1 MVDVAELRR
10 LRRLRV
16 AEPEAIAAAASAR
29 RRRPR
34 PLMAG
39 GGRLMLIAADHPAR
53 GALGVRDDPLAMGD
67 RRELLERLVVALA
80 RPGVDGVLATPDVVE
95 DLLLLGA
102 LDDRV
107 VVGSMN
113 RGGLAGSVSELDDRF
128 TAYDAAAIAAAG
140 LDGGKML
147 LRIDLGDP
155 DTVATLEAC
164 GRAVSE
170 LASRRLVAM
179 IEPFMAGRA
188 ADGRLRNDLSAA
200 AVVRAC
206 AIAGGLG
213 STSAYTWL
221 KLPVVEDMERV
232 LAATTLPV
240 LLLGGDP
247 EVAPQ
252 ETYAAWEKALALEG
266 VHGLV
271 VGRALLYPPDGDVA
285 AAVDTATA
293 LVKPGV
299 RE

>member
-1 MVDVAELRR
+1 MLDVGELRR
-10 LRRLRV
+10 LRRVRI
-16 AEPEAIAAAASAR
+16 AEPEAIAMAALAR
-29 RRRPR
+29 RRRP
-34 PLMAG
+34 LLG

-53 GALGVRDDPLAMGD
+53 GALGVREDPLAMGD
-67 RRELLERLVVALA
+67 RRELLDRLVVALG
-80 RPGVDGVLATPDVVE
+80 RPGVDGVLATPDIVE

-102 LDDRV
+102 LDDKV
-107 VVGSMN
+107 VLGSMN

-128 TAYDAAAIAAAG
+128 TAYDAAAIAASG

-164 GRAVSE
+164 GHAVSE
-170 LASRRLVAM
+170 LAARRLVAM
-179 IEPFMAGRA
+179 IEPFMAARVE
-188 ADGRLRNDLSAA
+188 GRLRNDLSSS

-206 AIAGGLG
+206 AIAAALG
-213 STSAYTWL
+213 ATSAYTWL
-221 KLPVVEDMERV
+221 KLPVVDDMERV

-247 EVAPQ
+247 DGAPE

-293 LVKPGV
+293 LVKGED
-299 RE
+299 RT

>member
-1 MVDVAELRR
+1 MLEVGELRR
-10 LRRLRV
+10 LRQLRM

-29 RRRPR
+29 RRRP
-34 PLMAG
+34 LVHA

-80 RPGVDGVLATPDVVE
+80 RPGVDGVLGTPDIVE

-147 LRIDLGDP
+147 LRIHLGDP
-155 DTVATLEAC
+155 HTVATLEAC
-164 GRAVSE
+164 GHAVSE
-170 LASRRLVAM
+170 LAARRLVAM
-179 IEPFMAGRA
+179 IEPFMASRA
-188 ADGRLRNDLSAA
+188 PDGRLRNDLTAA

-247 EVAPQ
+247 DGSPQ

-285 AAVDTATA
+285 AAVDTAAA